1 MSSPQTTLKIAF
13 QYKGR
18 LAGGTDE
25 YAPVLHAWTSTIR
38 SEEGFNVIPIEWES
52 EKKQLSKIQ
61 EIEIPIGN
69 IGALRQDDSIWFE
82 IVVDSYN
89 DEGTPVGLRAGIC
102 RVLLKEIFDA
112 HNNSN
117 GKGKSFDENRDFR
130 LPTFDIK
137 GVPYTKGRISIST
150 NIESNHPI
158 IQKFK
163 FQPLK
168 KYDFVNEN
176 NEFIDEI
183 MAQTMTA
190 ATFPYSEEAYNDD
203 LYFESSTK
211 NLEGL
216 HAPFWEGNV
225 SVPTAY
231 YWTEYSKIRSDEHT
245 MANMAKII
253 LDRLNIDPNTF
264 VSVVDKQFE
273 SKTDEYDPRFT
284 EMVAATTTTIC
295 LPSVSLFY
303 KSDETFKVKSNES
316 GATIQSKRMQIE
328 SFNDAIRLGGGDCVP
343 EYEKIRAIKAFST
356 VSKTIA
362 DVEAGDMIAS
372 FDFKKKTTV
381 YKKVTCKKDKGVLDI
396 YRITFNKNILH
407 SNEEELTIDVTEHHP
422 LWSRNCIGSRR
433 GDVFEKTLMQGD
445 NMNIWKKR
453 CFPAISLTGLMAEL
467 TIKSIVKQPIPC
479 QTYDIEVE
487 DTHAFVFENGV
498 IGHNCEGNCY
508 LLFFLIILILN

>member
-1 MSSPQTTLKIAF
+1 MSSSAATLKIAF

-25 YAPVLHAWTSTIR
+25 YAPVLHCWTSTIR
-38 SEEGFNVIPIEWES
+38 SEEGFNVMPIEWEN
-52 EKKQLSKIQ
+52 EKTQISKIQ

-69 IGALRQDDSIWFE
+69 IDKLRQDDSIWFE

-102 RVLLKEIFDA
+102 RVLLKDIFDA
-112 HNNSN
+112 HNNKDS
-117 GKGKSFDENRDFR
+117 SFNENKDFR
-130 LPTFDIK
+130 IPTFDIK
-137 GVPYTKGRISIST
+137 GVPYTKGRMSIST
-150 NIESNHPI
+150 NVEDNHSLI
-158 IQKFK
+158 KSFK

-176 NEFIDEI
+176 NEFIDEM

-245 MANMAKII
+245 VANMAKII
-253 LDRLNIDPNTF
+253 LDRLNIDPKTF
-264 VSVVDKQFE
+264 IEVVDKQFE
-273 SKTDEYDPRFT
+273 RKNDEYDPRFT
-284 EMVAATTTTIC
+284 EMVSATVTTIC

-328 SFNDAIRLGGGDCVP
+328 SFNDAIRLGGGDC
-343 EYEKIRAIKAFST
+343 EGKII
-356 VSKTIA
+356 I
-362 DVEAGDMIAS
+362 I
-372 FDFKKKTTV
+372 
-381 YKKVTCKKDKGVLDI
+381 
-396 YRITFNKNILH
+396 
-407 SNEEELTIDVTEHHP
+407 
-422 LWSRNCIGSRR
+422 
-433 GDVFEKTLMQGD
+433 
-445 NMNIWKKR
+445 
-453 CFPAISLTGLMAEL
+453 
-467 TIKSIVKQPIPC
+467 
-479 QTYDIEVE
+479 
-487 DTHAFVFENGV
+487 
-498 IGHNCEGNCY
+498 
-508 LLFFLIILILN
+508 FFLLILV